1 MIRVALGMAFL
12 RKFNRLVAW
21 HEICLKKITILLLRF
36 KAMRQIEEMLGS
48 SPLAGFDVT
57 EQDIILLWQSF
68 KSAGLSGDAA
78 WHAIMTGIALDMAF
92 ARTRNLPQIEQ

>member
-1 MIRVALGMAFL
+1 M
-12 RKFNRLVAW
+12 
-21 HEICLKKITILLLRF
+21 TILLLRF
-36 KAMRQIEEMLGS
+36 NAMRQIEEMLGS
-48 SPLAGFDVT
+48 SPLTGFDDVT

-92 ARTRNLPQIEQ
+92 NRTRNLPQIEQ